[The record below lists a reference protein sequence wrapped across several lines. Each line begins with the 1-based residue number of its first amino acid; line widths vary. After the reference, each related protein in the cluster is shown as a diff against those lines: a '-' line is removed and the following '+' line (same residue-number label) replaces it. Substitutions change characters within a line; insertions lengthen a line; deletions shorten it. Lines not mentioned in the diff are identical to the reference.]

1 MQSTFQVVLEIV
13 SNVFINLLFGT
24 DLFTISNSRIVPNDV
39 TTNILSAPER
49 VKDAMDVFIESRP
62 TEDS

>member
-13 SNVFINLLFGT
+13 RNVFINLPFGT

-39 TTNILSAPER
+39 TINILSAPER
-49 VKDAMDVFIESRP
+49 VKDPTDVFIESRP
-62 TEDS
+62 KEDS